1 MRKRRAFISFPE
13 QPGDNPALLKSQKIL
28 DGLNLRFKVE
38 LLSDPGLASSAHVD
52 IYNLKRETLDYLT
65 TSASTWLNKRRL
77 MQLYA
82 GYDDDVGL
90 MISGEIME
98 AMPIG
103 NPDVAL
109 RVKLLSDIRWQTNT
123 IDVRKDN
130 IKIGDLLEYAAGTAG
145 YAVNMDSR
153 TKKANEWLNTT
164 LDKFSYTGS
173 SNGLI
178 KKIQEMVGGYGLT
191 DKNLIISTY
200 NDQIFVWEPNNVS
213 SNKKVVSKD
222 TGMIGY
228 PKPTGVGVDVQVLL
242 NPRFRVGEVIT
253 LKTDRMPTFNGD
265 YIVTAITH
273 EGEMR
278 GQNWYTTLQCS
289 NMENYTGTTNGKTK

>member
-1 MRKRRAFISFPE
+1 MRKRRAFIAFPE
-13 QPGDNPALLKSQKIL
+13 QPGDNPALLKDLKIL

-38 LLSDPGLASSAHVD
+38 ILSQAGLSSAAHVD
-52 IYNLKRETLDYLT
+52 IYNLKRETLDFLT

-82 GYDDDVGL
+82 GYDDNVGL

-103 NPDVAL
+103 NPDVSL
-109 RVKLLSDIRWQTNT
+109 RVKLLSDIQWQTNT

-145 YAVNMDSR
+145 YTVNMDAR
-153 TKKANEWLNTT
+153 VKKANEWLNKK

-178 KKIQEMVGGYGLT
+178 KKIQEMVGGYGLST
-191 DKNLIISTY
+191 KNLILSTY
-200 NDQIFVWEPNNVS
+200 NDQVFVWVPGQTS
-213 SNKKVVSKD
+213 SNKIEISKD

-228 PKPTGVGVDVQVLL
+228 PKPTGVGVDVQVLM
-242 NPRFRVGEVIT
+242 NPGFRTGDIIT
-253 LKTDRMPTFNGD
+253 LKTERMPTFNGD
-265 YIVTAITH
+265 YVVTAITH

-289 NMENYTGTTNGKTK
+289 NMENYS